1 MFLVYNV
8 ALLLDVGGGSDELSF
23 LSTSLLARVMVGNQP
38 SRLISSTREPSDAP
52 NRLHN
57 EVTSSVRLP
66 LLHARKRGWLVYRTD
81 WGLFRF
87 AKTDSVRSR
96 SGASSDEE
104 DAVPSTGA
112 AAGAAADVDD
122 ADG

>member
-23 LSTSLLARVMVGNQP
+23 LCTSLLARVMVGNQP
-38 SRLISSTREPSDAP
+38 SRLISSAREPSDAP
-52 NRLHN
+52 NRLH
-57 EVTSSVRLP
+57 TRLSGQYGF
-66 LLHARKRGWLVYRTD
+66 LCYTRKRDWLVYRTD

-87 AKTDSVRSR
+87 AKTDSARSR

-104 DAVPSTGA
+104 DDVASTGA
-112 AAGAAADVDD
+112 AAAADVDD

>member
-1 MFLVYNV
+1 
-8 ALLLDVGGGSDELSF
+8 
-23 LSTSLLARVMVGNQP
+23 
-38 SRLISSTREPSDAP
+38 
-52 NRLHN
+52 
-57 EVTSSVRLP
+57 
-66 LLHARKRGWLVYRTD
+66 VYRTD

-104 DAVPSTGA
+104 GGVAST
-112 AAGAAADVDD
+112 GAAADVDD